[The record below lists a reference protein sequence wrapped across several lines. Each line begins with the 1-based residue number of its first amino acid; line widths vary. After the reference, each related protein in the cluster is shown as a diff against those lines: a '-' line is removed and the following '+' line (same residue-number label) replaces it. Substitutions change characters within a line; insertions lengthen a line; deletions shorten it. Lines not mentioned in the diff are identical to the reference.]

1 MREWFRNNSKGK
13 TTPGSS
19 STGKALSALLGQR
32 ARGTRDLKEV
42 EVYSKLHYE
51 SKVKPLVSDALKNNP
66 VQPTQ
71 RLSAV
76 RQHTTD
82 CFADES
88 EEVKKEIREETVR
101 LNAAR
106 RLGDVLGQDSR
117 TKEEVYQ

>member
-1 MREWFRNNSKGK
+1 M
-13 TTPGSS
+13 
-19 STGKALSALLGQR
+19 
-32 ARGTRDLKEV
+32 
-42 EVYSKLHYE
+42 
-51 SKVKPLVSDALKNNP
+51 KPLVSDALKNNP